1 MSPEPPRSEAAVWRQ
16 ALRAADA
23 AAHEAELER
32 VRTTAVDQLE
42 SRLVR
47 ANADRLALREAVTVR
62 DAMLRRFLAQ
72 EGQFLRRARR
82 RVGRL
87 LQKKRR

>member
-1 MSPEPPRSEAAVWRQ
+1 MSPEPPRSEAAAWHR
-16 ALRAADA
+16 ALRAADV

-32 VRTTAVDQLE
+32 LRTTAVDQLE
-42 SRLVR
+42 TRLVR
-47 ANADRLALREAVTVR
+47 ANADRLALREAVAVR
-62 DAMLRRFLAQ
+62 DVLLRRFLAQ

-87 LQKKRR
+87 LRKKRR